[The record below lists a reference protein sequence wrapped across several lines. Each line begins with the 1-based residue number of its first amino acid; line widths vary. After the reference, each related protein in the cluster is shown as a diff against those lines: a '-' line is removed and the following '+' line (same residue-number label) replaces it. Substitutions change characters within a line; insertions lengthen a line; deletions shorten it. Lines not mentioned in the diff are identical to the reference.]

1 MKAQRILIVE
11 DNPMNMELATDL
23 LEVAGFTVLP
33 AMTAEEGLVLAG
45 TEQPDLI
52 LMDIGLPGMDG
63 LEATRRLKQNRSTA
77 SIPVVAVSAS
87 VMSGDEAKAFA
98 AGCCDYISRP
108 IDTRQF
114 AKIVASHLAAQ
125 PHAESES

>member
-1 MKAQRILIVE
+1 MKTRRILIVE
-11 DNPMNMELATDL
+11 DNPMNMELAADL

-33 AMTAEEGLVLAG
+33 ATTAEDGLALAQ
-45 TEQPDLI
+45 TERPDLI

-63 LEATRRLKQNRSTA
+63 LEATRRLKQNPATA

-98 AGCCDYISRP
+98 AGCCGYISRP

-114 AKIVASHLAAQ
+114 AKTVAGYLVSTAH
-125 PHAESES
+125 SESAL

>member
-23 LEVAGFTVLP
+23 LEVAGFTVLL
-33 AMTAEEGLVLAG
+33 AKTAEAGLVLANA
-45 TEQPDLI
+45 ERPDLI

-63 LEATRRLKQNRSTA
+63 LEATRRLKQNPATA
-77 SIPVVAVSAS
+77 HIPVVAVSAS
-87 VMSGDEAKAFA
+87 VMTGDEAKAFV
-98 AGCCDYISRP
+98 AGCCAYISRP

-114 AKIVASHLAAQ
+114 AKTVAGHLPAQ
-125 PHAESES
+125 P

>member
-1 MKAQRILIVE
+1 MKTQRILIVE

-63 LEATRRLKQNRSTA
+63 LEATRRLKQNHATA

-87 VMSGDEAKAFA
+87 VMSGDEAKAFV

-125 PHAESES
+125 PHAESAS

>member
-1 MKAQRILIVE
+1 MRILIVE

-23 LEVAGFTVLP
+23 LEVAGFTVLS
-33 AMTAEEGLVLAG
+33 ATTAEDGLVLAS

-63 LEATRRLKQNRSTA
+63 LEATRRLKQNHATTH
-77 SIPVVAVSAS
+77 IPVVAVSAS
-87 VMSGDEAKAFA
+87 VMSGDEAKAFV
-98 AGCCDYISRP
+98 AGCCAYISRP

-114 AKIVASHLAAQ
+114 AKLVAGYLVAKPQ
-125 PHAESES
+125 AESAS